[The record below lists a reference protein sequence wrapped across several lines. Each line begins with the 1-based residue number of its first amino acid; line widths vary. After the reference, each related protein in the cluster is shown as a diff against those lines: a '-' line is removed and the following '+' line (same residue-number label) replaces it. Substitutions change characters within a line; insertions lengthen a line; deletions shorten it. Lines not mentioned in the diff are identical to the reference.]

1 MSLLNEI
8 AKIYLRKG
16 KRKDERED
24 LSFEKKQSGN
34 VSEPPTKFV
43 KRGEFEKVEI
53 EGVKAFWFNKKNQNR
68 GVLVFLH
75 GGSYISGPYKVHW
88 EYFAD
93 MCQRME
99 MAGIL
104 IDYKLA
110 PQNPFPS
117 GLNDVI
123 TVLKTLNLQN
133 YYLLGDSAG
142 GGLTVAVCYKL
153 NELGEP
159 MPKKIILMS
168 GWFDVT
174 GDNPAIQLNV
184 ESDPM
189 LLYKNLKICGNWYAG
204 EQNPKDPLISPIY
217 GDVSILPPTLIQIG
231 TKDLLLWDNRKF
243 YLKCLE
249 VGIEVRYEEYENT
262 FHDFMLVGYLKEAK
276 KARKSQVEFL
286 LK

>member
-8 AKIYLRKG
+8 AKIYLRNG
-16 KRKDERED
+16 KRKDKLKE
-24 LSFEKKQSGN
+24 LSFIEKQSGN
-34 VSEPPTKFV
+34 IPEPPAKIA
-43 KRGEFEKVEI
+43 KLGEFEKVEI
-53 EGVKAFWFNKKNQNR
+53 KGVRATWFNKSNQNR

-88 EYFAD
+88 EYFSD
-93 MCQRME
+93 ICLKTK

-110 PQNPFPS
+110 PQNPFPC

-123 TVLKTLNLQN
+123 RVLKNLNLQN
-133 YYLLGDSAG
+133 YYILGDSAG
-142 GGLTVAVCYKL
+142 GGLTVSACYKL
-153 NELGEP
+153 SELDEP

-174 GDNPAIQLNV
+174 GDNPAINLNA

-189 LLYKNLKICGNWYAG
+189 LLYKILKICGKWYAG
-204 EQNPKDPLISPIY
+204 EEDPKNPLISPIY

-231 TKDLLLWDNRKF
+231 TNDLLLWDNRKF
-243 YLKCLE
+243 YLECLE
-249 VGIEVRYEEYENT
+249 AGIKVEYEEYENT
-262 FHDFMLVGYLKEAK
+262 FHDFMLVGFLREAK

-286 LK
+286 LR

>member
-8 AKIYLRKG
+8 AKLYLKNG
-16 KRKDERED
+16 KRKDKLKE
-24 LSFEKKQSGN
+24 LSFIEKQSGN
-34 VSEPPTKFV
+34 IPEPPRSIA

-53 EGVKAFWFNKKNQNR
+53 EGVKAFWFKKSNQNR

-88 EYFAD
+88 EYFSD
-93 MCQRME
+93 ICSKMK
-99 MAGIL
+99 MAGLL
-104 IDYKLA
+104 IDYRLA
-110 PQNPFPS
+110 PQNPFPC

-123 TVLKTLNLQN
+123 TVLKNLNLQN
-133 YYLLGDSAG
+133 YFLLGDSAG

-153 NELGEP
+153 NELSER

-174 GDNPAIQLNV
+174 GDNQAINLNA

-189 LLYKNLKICGNWYAG
+189 LLYKNLKICGKWYSG
-204 EQNPKDPLISPIY
+204 EENPKNPLISPIY
-217 GDVSILPPTLIQIG
+217 GDVSVIPPTLIQIG
-231 TKDLLLWDNRKF
+231 TNDLLLWDNRKF

-249 VGIEVRYEEYENT
+249 AGIEVRYEEYENT
-262 FHDFMLVGYLKEAK
+262 FHDFMLVWFLKEAK
-276 KARKSQVEFL
+276 KARKSQIEW
-286 LK
+286 LKK

>member
-8 AKIYLRKG
+8 AKIYLKNG
-16 KRKDERED
+16 QRKDKLNE
-24 LSFEKKQSGN
+24 LSFAEKQSGN
-34 VSEPPTKFV
+34 VPEPPAKIV
-43 KRGEFEKVEI
+43 KRGKFEKVEI
-53 EGVKAFWFNKKNQNR
+53 EDVKAFWFNKSKQNR

-88 EYFAD
+88 EYFTD
-93 MCQRME
+93 MCLRMK

-110 PQNPFPS
+110 PQNPFPN

-123 TVLKTLNLQN
+123 TVLNTLNLQN
-133 YYLLGDSAG
+133 YFLLGDSAG
-142 GGLTVAVCYKL
+142 GGLTLAVCYKL
-153 NELGEP
+153 NELGKIL
-159 MPKKIILMS
+159 PKKIILMS

-174 GDNPAIQLNV
+174 GDNLAIQLNV
-184 ESDPM
+184 DSDPM
-189 LLYKNLKICGNWYAG
+189 LLFKNLKICGEWYAG
-204 EQNPKDPLISPIY
+204 EESPKNPLISPIY

-231 TKDLLLWDNRKF
+231 TNDLLLWDNRKF

-249 VGIEVRYEEYENT
+249 AGIEIQYEEYENT

-276 KARKSQVEFL
+276 KARKSQVEFF